1 VPYIINNSNG
11 DAIVIPDGA
20 LNQDYSIDLVGRN
33 YENYGVVIAK
43 TQVDLLDNFASTSP
57 PVRAT
62 DGQLWYDKSTKQ
74 IRIYDFPTGGW
85 LPSGI
90 QVSATPLINVNGQ
103 LKAGTSYYDT
113 TQGQFFVHDGSSFR
127 EGTIAGGS
135 ISTSSI
141 HSGTALG
148 GTPAEYGSRIRHM
161 FVTDT
166 NDVKRSVL
174 GIVYT
179 NDLLNTG
186 ANFYNSEQFIAI
198 FSGHPDT
205 FVIKDAASSELGGI
219 TTFNAYAQLVDGGDG
234 IGNTIHPGMNVRK
247 DSTAVAPVS
256 TLAQRAAA
264 AYKLNTG
271 TVGADGANISASAV
285 YHSGADSIPAVTNTV
300 DLGSASKVFAAGY
313 INGLELGNGTTGSLI
328 KNGSSIV
335 NIGTLAAPIDQ
346 IFVSDLITVGNISST
361 GDLGNATNRV
371 GNIWADYINTTSL
384 SVDGYTFPLS
394 AGAAGEQL
402 FIDNTGQLYWDEPVS
417 DIAAI
422 TAGAGIDL
430 TLTSN
435 TAITAGSAV
444 YAKQLDLAVNT
455 AFVKNQLSAGANI
468 NYNNTTGVINLD
480 YTTPFDT
487 FAPSDF
493 VKIGTTQTVSGEKT
507 FTPVQTF
514 TAGINIGD
522 HINFAQAG
530 GYATTKVLRFIGT
543 NSAYVEITPNGGIVA
558 QNDITA
564 FSDER
569 LKTNLEVITGALS
582 KVNSL
587 SGYVYDRTDIKARQS
602 GLLAQQV
609 QTVLPEV
616 VHTAQDGTLSVA
628 YGNMVGLLVEAI
640 KELSTQ
646 VEDLKK
652 QLDEK

>member
-1 VPYIINNSNG
+1 MPYIINNSNG

-20 LNQDYSIDLVGRN
+20 LNQDHSIDLVGRN
-33 YENYGVVIAK
+33 YENYGAVIAK
-43 TQVDLLDNFASTSP
+43 TQLDLLDNFASTTP

-74 IRIYDFPTGGW
+74 IRIYDYPTGGW

-90 QVSATPLINVNGQ
+90 QISATPLVNINGQ

-113 TQGQFFVHDGSSFR
+113 TIGQFFIHDGSAFR

-135 ISTSSI
+135 ISTSGS
-141 HSGTALG
+141 HSGAALG
-148 GTPAEYGSRIRHM
+148 GTPASYGSRIRHM

-166 NDVKRSVL
+166 NNVKRSVL
-174 GIVYT
+174 GMVYT

-186 ANFYNSEQFIAI
+186 ANFYDSEQFIAI

-205 FVIKDAASSELGGI
+205 FVIKDEASSELGGI
-219 TTFNAYAQLVDGGDG
+219 TTFNAYTQLVDGGDG

-247 DSTAVAPVS
+247 DSTAVSPIS
-256 TLAQRAAA
+256 TLSRRAEA

-271 TVGADGANISASAV
+271 TVGADSANISASAV
-285 YHSGADSIPAVTNTV
+285 YHSGADSVPAVTNTV
-300 DLGSASKVFAAGY
+300 DLGSNSKVFAAGY
-313 INGLELGNGTTGSLI
+313 INSLELGNGTAGSLI
-328 KNGSSIV
+328 KNGGSTV

-346 IFVSDLITVGNISST
+346 IFVSDLTTVGNISST
-361 GDLGNATNRV
+361 GDLGNSTNRV

-394 AGAAGEQL
+394 AGAPGEQL
-402 FIDNTGQLYWDEPVS
+402 FIDNSGQLYWDEPVS

-422 TAGAGIDL
+422 TAGDGIDL
-430 TLTSN
+430 TVTSS

-444 YAKQLDLAVNT
+444 NAKQLSLAVSPT
-455 AFVKNQLSAGANI
+455 FVKNQLSQGANI
-468 NYNNTTGVINLD
+468 AYDSNTGVISLA

-487 FAPSDF
+487 FTPNDF
-493 VKIGTTQTVSGEKT
+493 VKIGTEQTILGEKT
-507 FTPVQTF
+507 FNVVQKF
-514 TAGINIGD
+514 TAGIKIGD
-522 HINFAQAG
+522 HISFAEAG
-530 GYATTKVLRFIGT
+530 GYSSTKVLRFVGT
-543 NSAYVEITPNGGIVA
+543 NSAYVEITPSGGIVA

-569 LKTNLEVITGALS
+569 LKTNLEVIPDALD

-587 SGYVYDRTDIKARQS
+587 SGYVYDRTDIQARQT

-609 QTVLPEV
+609 QKVLPEV
-616 VHTAQDGTLSVA
+616 VHAAQDGTLSVA

-640 KELSTQ
+640 KELSAQ